1 MQVLFVLFFCRLF
14 FLYGG
19 NTAQILYTS
28 AITIIFAS
36 FIGIINSILIKNF
49 ELYLFKSIIP
59 DRVQFYGIILLIVS
73 YISIHF
79 TQKIENSKN
88 FNMLILAFI
97 IGIIAIF
104 MCEKRTLILGLLT
117 FFLYAIFI
125 FRSNLGSKLLM
136 SSILVL
142 GVFMLPFVVDFDS
155 TFNRGTDE
163 ITG

>member
-1 MQVLFVLFFCRLF
+1 
-14 FLYGG
+14 
-19 NTAQILYTS
+19 
-28 AITIIFAS
+28 
-36 FIGIINSILIKNF
+36 
-49 ELYLFKSIIP
+49 
-59 DRVQFYGIILLIVS
+59 
-73 YISIHF
+73 
-79 TQKIENSKN
+79 
-88 FNMLILAFI
+88 MLILAFI

-163 ITG
+163 ITAGLGPRWAEAISSSFIGNLEIGGLDYSFTERLAKTIFGIQLIQENFFIGTGFWGAPYAHNFIPDNGIIQLWVETGIIGIFFLFLSFLYH